1 MKQGKP
7 VITLAILA
15 IAAALA
21 VYLGVYAFQT
31 FHVPFST
38 TLAYQYTVNDSAE
51 ASGLLVREELV
62 LPNQAGILDV
72 TRAEAEKVGAG
83 QTVALIYRDNQTQ
96 ANQAELDQL
105 AVEIE
110 LLEYAV
116 SQSGDVESAA
126 RLDEDILQAVV
137 ALRASS
143 ALGDYNELEDQVM
156 DVKSSVLKRGYTYG
170 DGLTAQDLTAQLRQL
185 KSRQT
190 QLQQQTASAITRVT
204 AKHAGTFSNLVD
216 GYETTLTP
224 DTVFHLTPTTL
235 DSLMDGSP
243 GSTEGLGKL
252 IFGNRWYFASSLP
265 AETAKRLREGEW
277 ALLRF
282 TGDFSQDVE
291 MRIDQIG
298 PKEGD
303 RTLVVFSSDR
313 YLSRT
318 TLLRQQRAELIFEDF
333 TGLRVP
339 KQALRMV
346 KDSQEDEETGAVTE
360 MSRLGVY
367 VLISGRAEF
376 KEVEVIKEGSD
387 YYVVRSLQTGRK
399 ILRAGDEVIT
409 QATGLFD
416 GQLLE
421 Y

>member
-1 MKQGKP
+1 MKQGKS

-21 VYLGVYAFQT
+21 VYLGVYAFNT
-31 FHVPFST
+31 FNVPFST
-38 TLAYQYTVNDSAE
+38 TLAYHYTVNDSEE
-51 ASGLLVREELV
+51 AFGLMVREEQV

-83 QTVALIYRDNQTQ
+83 QTVALIYRDSQTQ
-96 ANQAELDQL
+96 ADQAELEGL
-105 AVEIE
+105 ELEIE

-116 SQSGDVESAA
+116 SQNGDVESSA

-143 ALGDYNELEDQVM
+143 ALGDYNDLEDQVI

-170 DGLTAQDLTAQLRQL
+170 DGLTAQDLTAQLKQL
-185 KSRQT
+185 KSRRAA
-190 QLQQQTASAITRVT
+190 LMKQTAAAITRVT

-216 GYETTLTP
+216 GYETSLTP
-224 DTVFHLTPTTL
+224 DSVFQLTPSTL
-235 DSLMDGSP
+235 DSLMDHAP
-243 GSTEGLGKL
+243 GSTEGIGKL
-252 IFGNRWYFASSLP
+252 IYGTRWYFVTTLSI
-265 AETAKRLREGEW
+265 ETAERLLVGNS

-282 TGDFSQDVE
+282 TGDFTQDVE
-291 MRIDQIG
+291 MRVDQIG
-298 PKEGD
+298 PEEGD
-303 RTLVVFSSDR
+303 RTLVIFSSDR

-333 TGLRVP
+333 TGLRIP

-346 KDSQEDEETGAVTE
+346 KDVRVDEETEQTIE
-360 MSRLGVY
+360 TSRLGVY

-376 KEVEVIKEGSD
+376 KEVEVVTEGSD
-387 YYVVRSLQTGRK
+387 YYVVRSTQTGRK
-399 ILRAGDEVIT
+399 VLRAGDEIIT
-409 QATGLFD
+409 QATGLYD